1 MRHWHWGIAKIE
13 ISPALLLLCHE
24 LGLSLLLVNMVIC
37 VMLGC

>member
-13 ISPALLLLCHE
+13 ISPLLLLCHE